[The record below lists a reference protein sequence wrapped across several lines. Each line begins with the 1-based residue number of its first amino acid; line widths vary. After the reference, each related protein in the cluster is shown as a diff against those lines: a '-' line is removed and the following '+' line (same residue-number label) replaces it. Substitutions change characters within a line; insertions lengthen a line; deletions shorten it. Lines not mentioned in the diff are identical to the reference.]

1 MASTYTDNL
10 GIEKIATGEKAG
22 TWGDTTNTNFDL
34 IDEAINGIV
43 AVTLTSSHT
52 TSGGALSL
60 PITDGASSNG
70 RNFFIELTD
79 GGDIGGTGFVQL
91 TPSNAEK
98 IAIIKNSLSGSQNAL
113 VFQGTYDA
121 ARDLQIDN
129 GTTVIVKFPGTG
141 STTTVTEI
149 LPKGGASSSTTGNSA
164 TATALA
170 TGRNFSLTG
179 DVTASAVSFDGTG
192 NVALSTTIAANSV
205 ALGTDTTGNYVA
217 TVAGTSNQVSV
228 SGSGSETAAVTLSLP
243 QSIHTGADV
252 QFDSFGVGTAAS
264 GTTGEIRA
272 TNNITAYY
280 SSDARLK
287 ENVNYIDD
295 ALGKVAKIQGVEF
308 DWTEDYIA
316 KAGGEDGYFV
326 RKRDVGLIAQQVESV
341 LPQLVADRDD
351 GFKAMKY
358 DRVVALLVN
367 AIHELTDRVEELEAH
382 VEV

>member
-22 TWGDTTNTNFDL
+22 TWGDTTNTNFDI

-43 AVTLTSSHT
+43 AITLDSSHT

-141 STTTVTEI
+141 STTTVTEV
-149 LPKGGASSSTTGNSA
+149 LLKGASVTGNAA
-164 TATALA
+164 TATALQTA
-170 TGRNFSLTG
+170 RAIAVAG
-179 DVTASAVSFDGTG
+179 DVVGTANFDGTAG
-192 NVALSTTIAANSV
+192 ISISTTIQANSV

-217 TVAGTSNQVSV
+217 SLVAGT
-228 SGSGSETAAVTLSLP
+228 GVTLSNN
-243 QSIHTGADV
+243 SGEGATPTVAIGQAVATSSDV
-252 QFDSFGVGTAAS
+252 RFDSFGVGTAAS

-287 ENVNYIDD
+287 ENINYIDD

-308 DWTEDYIA
+308 DWKEDYIA

-326 RKRDVGLIAQQVESV
+326 RKHDVGLIAQQVENV
-341 LPQLVADRDD
+341 LPELVANRDD

-367 AIHELTDRVEELEAH
+367 AIHELTDRVEELEAQ

>member
-1 MASTYTDNL
+1 MASTYTTNL

-22 TWGDTTNTNFDL
+22 TWGDTTNTNFDI

-43 AVTLTSSHT
+43 AITLDSSHT

-141 STTTVTEI
+141 STTTVTEV
-149 LPKGGASSSTTGNSA
+149 LLKGASVTGNAA
-164 TATALA
+164 TATALQTA
-170 TGRNFSLTG
+170 RAIAVAG
-179 DVTASAVSFDGTG
+179 DVVGTANFDGTAG
-192 NVALSTTIAANSV
+192 ISISTTIQANSV

-217 TVAGTSNQVSV
+217 SLVAGT
-228 SGSGSETAAVTLSLP
+228 GVTLSNN
-243 QSIHTGADV
+243 SGEGANPTVAIGQAVATSSDV
-252 QFDSFGVGTAAS
+252 RFDSFGVGTAAS

-287 ENVNYIDD
+287 ENINYIDD

-308 DWTEDYIA
+308 DWKEDYIA

-326 RKRDVGLIAQQVESV
+326 RKHDVGLIAQQVENV
-341 LPQLVADRDD
+341 LPELVANRDD

-367 AIHELTDRVEELEAH
+367 AIHELTDRVEELEAQ

>member
-22 TWGDTTNTNFDL
+22 TWGDTTNTNFDI

-43 AVTLTSSHT
+43 AITLDSSHT

-129 GTTVIVKFPGTG
+129 GTTVIVMFPGTG
-141 STTTVTEI
+141 STTTVTEV
-149 LPKGGASSSTTGNSA
+149 LLKGASVTGNAA
-164 TATALA
+164 TATALQTA
-170 TGRNFSLTG
+170 RAIAVAG
-179 DVTASAVSFDGTG
+179 DVVGTANFDGTAG
-192 NVALSTTIAANSV
+192 ISISTTIQANSV

-217 TVAGTSNQVSV
+217 SLVAGT
-228 SGSGSETAAVTLSLP
+228 GVTLSNN
-243 QSIHTGADV
+243 SGEGATPTVAIGQAVATSSDV
-252 QFDSFGVGTAAS
+252 RFDSFGVGTAAS

-287 ENVNYIDD
+287 ENINYIDD

-308 DWTEDYIA
+308 DWKEDYIA

-326 RKRDVGLIAQQVESV
+326 RKHDVGLIAQQVENV
-341 LPQLVADRDD
+341 LPELVANRDD

-367 AIHELTDRVEELEAH
+367 AIHELTDRVEELEAQ

>member
-22 TWGDTTNTNFDL
+22 TWGDTTNTNFDI

-43 AVTLTSSHT
+43 AITLDSSHT

-141 STTTVTEI
+141 STTTVTEV
-149 LPKGGASSSTTGNSA
+149 LLKGASVTGNAA
-164 TATALA
+164 TATALQTA
-170 TGRNFSLTG
+170 RAIAVAG
-179 DVTASAVSFDGTG
+179 DVVGTANFDGTAG
-192 NVALSTTIAANSV
+192 ISISTTIQANSV

-217 TVAGTSNQVSV
+217 SLVAGT
-228 SGSGSETAAVTLSLP
+228 GVTLSNN
-243 QSIHTGADV
+243 SGEGATPTVAIGQAVATSSDV

-287 ENVNYIDD
+287 ENINYIDD

-308 DWTEDYIA
+308 DWKEDYIA

-326 RKRDVGLIAQQVESV
+326 RKHDVGLIAQQVENV
-341 LPQLVADRDD
+341 LPELVANRDD

-367 AIHELTDRVEELEAH
+367 AIHELTDRLEELEAQ

>member
-22 TWGDTTNTNFDL
+22 TWGDTPNTNFDI

-43 AVTLTSSHT
+43 AITLDSSHT

-141 STTTVTEI
+141 STTTVTEV
-149 LPKGGASSSTTGNSA
+149 LLKGASVTGNAA
-164 TATALA
+164 TATALQTA
-170 TGRNFSLTG
+170 RAIAVAG
-179 DVTASAVSFDGTG
+179 DVVGTANFDGTAG
-192 NVALSTTIAANSV
+192 ISISTTIQANSV

-217 TVAGTSNQVSV
+217 SLVAGT
-228 SGSGSETAAVTLSLP
+228 GVTLSNN
-243 QSIHTGADV
+243 SGEGATPTVAIGQAVATSSDV
-252 QFDSFGVGTAAS
+252 RFDSFGVGTAAS

-287 ENVNYIDD
+287 ENINYIDD

-308 DWTEDYIA
+308 DWKEDYIA

-326 RKRDVGLIAQQVESV
+326 RKHDVGLIAQQVENV
-341 LPQLVADRDD
+341 LPELVANRDD

-367 AIHELTDRVEELEAH
+367 AIHELTDRVEELEAQ

>member
-22 TWGDTTNTNFDL
+22 TWGDTTNTNFDI

-43 AVTLTSSHT
+43 AITLDSSHT

-141 STTTVTEI
+141 STTTVTEV
-149 LPKGGASSSTTGNSA
+149 LLKGASVTGNAA
-164 TATALA
+164 TATALQTA
-170 TGRNFSLTG
+170 RAIAVAG
-179 DVTASAVSFDGTG
+179 DVVGTANFDGTAG
-192 NVALSTTIAANSV
+192 ISISTTIQANSV

-217 TVAGTSNQVSV
+217 SLVAGT
-228 SGSGSETAAVTLSLP
+228 GVTLSNN
-243 QSIHTGADV
+243 SGEGATPTVAIGQAVATSSDV

-287 ENVNYIDD
+287 ENINYIDD

-308 DWTEDYIA
+308 DWKEDYIA

-326 RKRDVGLIAQQVESV
+326 RKHDVGLIAQQVENV
-341 LPQLVADRDD
+341 LPELVANRDD

-367 AIHELTDRVEELEAH
+367 AIHELTDRVEELEAQ

>member
-22 TWGDTTNTNFDL
+22 TWGDTTNTNFDI
-34 IDEAINGIV
+34 IDEAINGVV

-60 PITDGASSNG
+60 PITDGASSDG

-141 STTTVTEI
+141 STTTVTEV
-149 LPKGGASSSTTGNSA
+149 LLKGASVTGNAA
-164 TATALA
+164 TATALQTA
-170 TGRNFSLTG
+170 RAIAVAG
-179 DVTASAVSFDGTG
+179 DVVGTANFDGTAG
-192 NVALSTTIAANSV
+192 ISISTTIQANSV

-217 TVAGTSNQVSV
+217 SLVAGT
-228 SGSGSETAAVTLSLP
+228 GVTLSNN
-243 QSIHTGADV
+243 SGEGATPTVAIGQAVATSSDV
-252 QFDSFGVGTAAS
+252 RFDSFGVGTAAS

-287 ENVNYIDD
+287 ENINYIDD

-326 RKRDVGLIAQQVESV
+326 RKHDVGLIAQQVENV
-341 LPQLVADRDD
+341 LPELVANRDD

>member
-1 MASTYTDNL
+1 MASTYTTNL

-22 TWGDTTNTNFDL
+22 TWGDTTNTNFDI
-34 IDEAINGIV
+34 IDEAINGVV

-141 STTTVTEI
+141 STTTVTEV
-149 LPKGGASSSTTGNSA
+149 LLKGASVTGNAA
-164 TATALA
+164 TATALQTA
-170 TGRNFSLTG
+170 RAIAVAG
-179 DVTASAVSFDGTG
+179 DVVGTANFDGTAG
-192 NVALSTTIAANSV
+192 ISISTTIQANSV

-217 TVAGTSNQVSV
+217 SLVAGT
-228 SGSGSETAAVTLSLP
+228 GVTLSNN
-243 QSIHTGADV
+243 SGEGATPTVAIGQAVATSSDV

-287 ENVNYIDD
+287 ENINYIDD

-308 DWTEDYIA
+308 DWKEDYIA

-326 RKRDVGLIAQQVESV
+326 RKHDVGLIAQQVENV
-341 LPQLVADRDD
+341 LPELVANRDD

-367 AIHELTDRVEELEAH
+367 AIHELTDRVEELEAQ

>member
-1 MASTYTDNL
+1 MCSS
-10 GIEKIATGEKAG
+10 
-22 TWGDTTNTNFDL
+22 DL
-34 IDEAINGIV
+34 
-43 AVTLTSSHT
+43 
-52 TSGGALSL
+52 
-60 PITDGASSNG
+60 
-70 RNFFIELTD
+70 
-79 GGDIGGTGFVQL
+79 
-91 TPSNAEK
+91 EK

-141 STTTVTEI
+141 STTTVTEV
-149 LPKGGASSSTTGNSA
+149 LLKGASVTGNAA
-164 TATALA
+164 TATALQTA
-170 TGRNFSLTG
+170 RAIAVAG
-179 DVTASAVSFDGTG
+179 DVVGTANFDGTAG
-192 NVALSTTIAANSV
+192 ISISTTIQANSV

-217 TVAGTSNQVSV
+217 SLVAGT
-228 SGSGSETAAVTLSLP
+228 GVTLSNN
-243 QSIHTGADV
+243 SGEGATPTVAIGQAVATSSDV
-252 QFDSFGVGTAAS
+252 RFDSFGVGTAAS

-287 ENVNYIDD
+287 ENINYIDD

-326 RKRDVGLIAQQVESV
+326 RKHDVGLIAQQVENV
-341 LPQLVADRDD
+341 LPELVANRDD

>member
-43 AVTLTSSHT
+43 AITLDSSHT

>member
-22 TWGDTTNTNFDL
+22 TWGDTTNTNFDI

-43 AVTLTSSHT
+43 AITLDSSHT

-141 STTTVTEI
+141 STTTVTEV
-149 LPKGGASSSTTGNSA
+149 LLKGASVTGNAA
-164 TATALA
+164 TATALQTA
-170 TGRNFSLTG
+170 RAIAVAG
-179 DVTASAVSFDGTG
+179 DVVGTANFDGTAG
-192 NVALSTTIAANSV
+192 ISISTTIQANSV
-205 ALGTDTTGNYVA
+205 ALGTDTPGNYVA
-217 TVAGTSNQVSV
+217 SLVAGT
-228 SGSGSETAAVTLSLP
+228 GVTLSNN
-243 QSIHTGADV
+243 SGEGATPTVAIGQAVATSSDV
-252 QFDSFGVGTAAS
+252 RFDSFGVGTAAS

-287 ENVNYIDD
+287 ENINYIDD

-308 DWTEDYIA
+308 DWKEDYIA

-326 RKRDVGLIAQQVESV
+326 RKHDVGLIAQQVENV
-341 LPQLVADRDD
+341 LPELVANRDD

-367 AIHELTDRVEELEAH
+367 AIHELTDRVEELEAQ

>member
-22 TWGDTTNTNFDL
+22 TWGDTTNTNFDI

-43 AVTLTSSHT
+43 AITLDSSHT

-79 GGDIGGTGFVQL
+79 GGDIGGTGFVKL
-91 TPSNAEK
+91 TPSKAEK

-141 STTTVTEI
+141 STTTVTEV
-149 LPKGGASSSTTGNSA
+149 LLKGASVTGNAA
-164 TATALA
+164 TATALQTA
-170 TGRNFSLTG
+170 RAIAVAG
-179 DVTASAVSFDGTG
+179 DVVGTANFDGTAG
-192 NVALSTTIAANSV
+192 ISISTTIQANSV

-217 TVAGTSNQVSV
+217 SLVAGT
-228 SGSGSETAAVTLSLP
+228 GVTLSNN
-243 QSIHTGADV
+243 SGEGATPTVAIGQAVATSSDV
-252 QFDSFGVGTAAS
+252 RFDSFGVGTAAS

-287 ENVNYIDD
+287 ENINYIDD

-308 DWTEDYIA
+308 DWKEDYIA

-326 RKRDVGLIAQQVESV
+326 RKHDVGLIAQQVENV
-341 LPQLVADRDD
+341 LPELVANRDD

-367 AIHELTDRVEELEAH
+367 AIHELTDRVEELEAQ

>member
-149 LPKGGASSSTTGNSA
+149 LPKGGASSSTTGNAA

-170 TGRNFSLTG
+170 TARNFSLTG

-217 TVAGTSNQVSV
+217 TVAGTTNQVSV

-252 QFDSFGVGTAAS
+252 RFDSFGVGTAAS

>member
-22 TWGDTTNTNFDL
+22 TWGDTTNTNFDI

-43 AVTLTSSHT
+43 AITLDSSHT

-141 STTTVTEI
+141 STTTVTEV
-149 LPKGGASSSTTGNSA
+149 LLKGASVTGNAA
-164 TATALA
+164 TATALQTA
-170 TGRNFSLTG
+170 RAIAVAG
-179 DVTASAVSFDGTG
+179 DVVGTANFDGTAG
-192 NVALSTTIAANSV
+192 ISISTTIQANSV

-217 TVAGTSNQVSV
+217 SLVAGT
-228 SGSGSETAAVTLSLP
+228 GVTLSNN
-243 QSIHTGADV
+243 SGEGATPTVAIGQAVATSSDV
-252 QFDSFGVGTAAS
+252 RFDSFGVGTAAS

-287 ENVNYIDD
+287 ENINYIDD

-326 RKRDVGLIAQQVESV
+326 RKHDVGLIAQQVENV
-341 LPQLVADRDD
+341 LPELVANRDD

-367 AIHELTDRVEELEAH
+367 AIHELTDRLEELEAQ

>member
-1 MASTYTDNL
+1 MASTYTTNL

-22 TWGDTTNTNFDL
+22 TWGDTTNTNFDI
-34 IDEAINGIV
+34 IDEAINGVV

-91 TPSNAEK
+91 TPSDAEK

-141 STTTVTEI
+141 STTTVTEV
-149 LPKGGASSSTTGNSA
+149 LLKGASVTGNAA
-164 TATALA
+164 TATALQTA
-170 TGRNFSLTG
+170 RAIAVAG
-179 DVTASAVSFDGTG
+179 DVVGTADFDGTAG
-192 NVALSTTIAANSV
+192 ISISTTIQANSV

-217 TVAGTSNQVSV
+217 SLVAGT
-228 SGSGSETAAVTLSLP
+228 GVTLSNN
-243 QSIHTGADV
+243 SGEGATPTVAIGQAVATSSDV

-287 ENVNYIDD
+287 ENINYIDD

-308 DWTEDYIA
+308 DWKEDYIA

-326 RKRDVGLIAQQVESV
+326 RKHDVGLIAQQVENV
-341 LPQLVADRDD
+341 LPELVANRDD

-367 AIHELTDRVEELEAH
+367 AIHELTDRVEELEAQ

>member
-1 MASTYTDNL
+1 MASTYTTNL

-22 TWGDTTNTNFDL
+22 TWGDTTNTNFDI
-34 IDEAINGIV
+34 IDEAINGVV

-60 PITDGASSNG
+60 PITDGASSDG

-141 STTTVTEI
+141 STTTVTEV
-149 LPKGGASSSTTGNSA
+149 LLKGASVTGNAA
-164 TATALA
+164 TATALQTA
-170 TGRNFSLTG
+170 RAIAVAG
-179 DVTASAVSFDGTG
+179 DVVGTANFDGTAG
-192 NVALSTTIAANSV
+192 ISISTTIQANSV

-217 TVAGTSNQVSV
+217 SLVAGT
-228 SGSGSETAAVTLSLP
+228 GVTLSNN
-243 QSIHTGADV
+243 SGEGATPTVAIGQAVATSSDV
-252 QFDSFGVGTAAS
+252 RFDSFGVGTAAS

-287 ENVNYIDD
+287 ENINYIDD

-326 RKRDVGLIAQQVESV
+326 RKHDVGLIAQQVENV
-341 LPQLVADRDD
+341 LPELVANRDD

>member
-22 TWGDTTNTNFDL
+22 TWGDTTNTNFDI

-43 AVTLTSSHT
+43 AITLYSSHT

-141 STTTVTEI
+141 STTTVTEV
-149 LPKGGASSSTTGNSA
+149 LLKGASVTGNAA
-164 TATALA
+164 TATALQTA
-170 TGRNFSLTG
+170 RAIAVAG
-179 DVTASAVSFDGTG
+179 DVVGTANFDGTAG
-192 NVALSTTIAANSV
+192 ISISTTIQANSV

-217 TVAGTSNQVSV
+217 SLVAGT
-228 SGSGSETAAVTLSLP
+228 GVTLSNN
-243 QSIHTGADV
+243 SGEGATPTVAIGQAVATSSDV
-252 QFDSFGVGTAAS
+252 RFDSFGVGTAAS

-287 ENVNYIDD
+287 ENINYIDD

-326 RKRDVGLIAQQVESV
+326 RKHDVGLIAQQVENV
-341 LPQLVADRDD
+341 LPELVANRDD

-367 AIHELTDRVEELEAH
+367 AIHELTDRVEELEAQ

>member
-22 TWGDTTNTNFDL
+22 TWGDTTNTNFDI

-43 AVTLTSSHT
+43 AITLDSSHT

-141 STTTVTEI
+141 STTTVTEV
-149 LPKGGASSSTTGNSA
+149 LLKGASVTGNAA
-164 TATALA
+164 TATALQTA
-170 TGRNFSLTG
+170 RAIAVAG
-179 DVTASAVSFDGTG
+179 DVVGTANFDGTAG
-192 NVALSTTIAANSV
+192 ISISTTIQANSV
-205 ALGTDTTGNYVA
+205 ALGTDTTGKYVA
-217 TVAGTSNQVSV
+217 SLVAGT
-228 SGSGSETAAVTLSLP
+228 GVTLSNN
-243 QSIHTGADV
+243 SGEGATPTVAIGQAVATSSDV
-252 QFDSFGVGTAAS
+252 RFDSFGVGTAAS

-287 ENVNYIDD
+287 ENINYIDD

-326 RKRDVGLIAQQVESV
+326 RKHDVGLIAQQVENV
-341 LPQLVADRDD
+341 LPELVANRDD

-367 AIHELTDRVEELEAH
+367 AIHELTDRVEELEAQ

>member
-22 TWGDTTNTNFDL
+22 TWGDTTNTNFDI

-43 AVTLTSSHT
+43 AITLDSSHT

-141 STTTVTEI
+141 STTTVTEV
-149 LPKGGASSSTTGNSA
+149 LLKGASVTGNAA
-164 TATALA
+164 TATALQTA
-170 TGRNFSLTG
+170 RAIAVAG
-179 DVTASAVSFDGTG
+179 DVVGTANFDGTAG
-192 NVALSTTIAANSV
+192 ISISTTIQANSV

-217 TVAGTSNQVSV
+217 SLVAGT
-228 SGSGSETAAVTLSLP
+228 GVTLSNN
-243 QSIHTGADV
+243 SGEGATPTVAIGQAVATSSDV
-252 QFDSFGVGTAAS
+252 RFDSFGVGTAAS

-287 ENVNYIDD
+287 ENINYIDD

-326 RKRDVGLIAQQVESV
+326 RKHDVGLIAQQVENV
-341 LPQLVADRDD
+341 LPELVANRDD

-367 AIHELTDRVEELEAH
+367 AIHELTDRVEELEAQ

>member
-22 TWGDTTNTNFDL
+22 TWGDTTNANFDI

-43 AVTLTSSHT
+43 AITLDSSHT

-141 STTTVTEI
+141 STTTVTEV
-149 LPKGGASSSTTGNSA
+149 LLKGASVTGNAA
-164 TATALA
+164 TATALQTA
-170 TGRNFSLTG
+170 RAIAVAG
-179 DVTASAVSFDGTG
+179 DVVGTANFDGTAG
-192 NVALSTTIAANSV
+192 ISISTTIQANSV

-217 TVAGTSNQVSV
+217 SLVAGT
-228 SGSGSETAAVTLSLP
+228 GVTLSNN
-243 QSIHTGADV
+243 SGEGATPTVAIGQAVATSSDV

-287 ENVNYIDD
+287 ENINYIDD

-308 DWTEDYIA
+308 DWKEDYIA

-326 RKRDVGLIAQQVESV
+326 RKHDVGLIAQQVENV
-341 LPQLVADRDD
+341 LPELVANRDD

-367 AIHELTDRVEELEAH
+367 AIHELTDRVEELEAQ

>member
-22 TWGDTTNTNFDL
+22 TWGDTTNTNFDI

-43 AVTLTSSHT
+43 AITLDSSHT

-129 GTTVIVKFPGTG
+129 GTTVIVMFPGTG
-141 STTTVTEI
+141 STTTVTEV
-149 LPKGGASSSTTGNSA
+149 LLKVASVTGNAA
-164 TATALA
+164 TATALQTA
-170 TGRNFSLTG
+170 RAIAVAG
-179 DVTASAVSFDGTG
+179 DVVGTANFDGTAG
-192 NVALSTTIAANSV
+192 ISISTTIQANSV

-217 TVAGTSNQVSV
+217 SLVAGT
-228 SGSGSETAAVTLSLP
+228 GVTLSNN
-243 QSIHTGADV
+243 SGEGATPTVAIGQAVATSSDV
-252 QFDSFGVGTAAS
+252 RFDSFGVGTAAS

-287 ENVNYIDD
+287 ENINYIDD

-308 DWTEDYIA
+308 DWKEDYIA

-326 RKRDVGLIAQQVESV
+326 RKHDVGLIAQQVENV
-341 LPQLVADRDD
+341 LPELVANRDD

-367 AIHELTDRVEELEAH
+367 AIHELTDRVEELEAQ

>member
-22 TWGDTTNTNFDL
+22 TWGDTTNTNFDI

-43 AVTLTSSHT
+43 AITLDSSHT

-141 STTTVTEI
+141 STTTVTEV
-149 LPKGGASSSTTGNSA
+149 LLKGASVTGNAA
-164 TATALA
+164 TATALQTA
-170 TGRNFSLTG
+170 RAIAVAG
-179 DVTASAVSFDGTG
+179 DVVGTANFDGTAG
-192 NVALSTTIAANSV
+192 ISISTTIQANSV

-217 TVAGTSNQVSV
+217 SLVAGT
-228 SGSGSETAAVTLSLP
+228 GVTLSNN
-243 QSIHTGADV
+243 SGEGATPTVAIGQAVATSSDV
-252 QFDSFGVGTAAS
+252 RIDSFGVGTAAS

-287 ENVNYIDD
+287 ENINYIDD

-308 DWTEDYIA
+308 DWKEDYIA
-316 KAGGEDGYFV
+316 KSGGEDGYFV
-326 RKRDVGLIAQQVESV
+326 RKHDVGLIAQQVENV
-341 LPQLVADRDD
+341 LPELVANRDD

-367 AIHELTDRVEELEAH
+367 AIHELTDRVEELEAQ